1 MFEVNVFQGNR
12 EFFKVLRLG
21 VVIVHTNVTV
31 SVKTAKM
38 CFKDDYNWGLTFIV
52 LAIIIVIHLLK

>member
-1 MFEVNVFQGNR
+1 MYFRGTES
-12 EFFKVLRLG
+12 FFTVLRLG

-31 SVKTAKM
+31 SVKTTKI